1 MSTLREHIEDRLEFR
16 INTGPVLFDVS
27 MVASDEHAIQAAV
40 DEIQE
45 QEDER
50 FVAELPAMLSK
61 VRREDLRKANKRM
74 KQKRARCK

>member
-27 MVASDEHAIQAAV
+27 MVSSDEHAIQEAV

-45 QEDER
+45 QEDAL
-50 FVAELPAMLSK
+50 FIATMPAMLK
-61 VRREDLRKANKRM
+61 KMRRDELRKNNKRM